1 VDALQPL
8 GVVVVGLAADRP
20 AALAEVPA
28 QVGAPRRLARQAA
41 LGVGL
46 AQLAP
51 VDVAQL
57 GLKVLLVTT
66 RMPPVA
72 THQAPMRAAIQSLPE
87 PKQDG
92 TAT

>member
-1 VDALQPL
+1 
-8 GVVVVGLAADRP
+8 
-20 AALAEVPA
+20 
-28 QVGAPRRLARQAA
+28 
-41 LGVGL
+41 
-46 AQLAP
+46 
-51 VDVAQL
+51 
-57 GLKVLLVTT
+57 VLLVTT

>member
-1 VDALQPL
+1 
-8 GVVVVGLAADRP
+8 
-20 AALAEVPA
+20 
-28 QVGAPRRLARQAA
+28 
-41 LGVGL
+41 VGL

-57 GLKVLLVTT
+57 GKVLLVTT

-87 PKQDG
+87 PKHDG